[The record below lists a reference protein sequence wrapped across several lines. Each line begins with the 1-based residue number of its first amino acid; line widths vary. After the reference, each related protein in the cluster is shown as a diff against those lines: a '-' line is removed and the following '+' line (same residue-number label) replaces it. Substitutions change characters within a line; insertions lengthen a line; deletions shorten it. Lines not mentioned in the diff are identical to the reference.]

1 MKHGHWNRKRSLLLS
16 LQSAE
21 NKCIRKVWRVLWTKL
36 LTTEQV
42 YKMAETES
50 ELLSRIKSRKMWY
63 FGHVMRILHDNIEA
77 RVMIGLV
84 ERVRNCRRR
93 RISWIEN
100 MIMWTGRSSLE
111 GVGRDMTWVTVC
123 DQCSMLLVRW
133 HEGHLACKNLA
144 LAMPEVLWGIGLGV
158 TALWDKIV
166 LLYEHLYCLD

>member
-1 MKHGHWNRKRSLLLS
+1 MDMKHGHWNRKRSLLLS

-111 GVGRDMTWVTVC
+111 GVGRSVKGHDMSNCLWSVFDAVSQVTWRA
-123 DQCSMLLVRW
+123 S
-133 HEGHLACKNLA
+133 
-144 LAMPEVLWGIGLGV
+144 GL
-158 TALWDKIV
+158 
-166 LLYEHLYCLD
+166 